1 MIDTK
6 FLNEHATKFRSAL
19 KKTKQI
25 IDRGLDEFLKVP
37 MYPDRAK
44 YYIIIA
50 YDELDKIACHLLRNI
65 TKEKL
70 KENCLERLVEEKVFS
85 ARINRALEDFVNFK
99 RKLFEEN
106 FNYSDKELYTF
117 LRQLIDE
124 LYEPFIKELAKVVK
138 ELKEK
143 EPKLAI
149 PVNMIKVLEQA
160 GAIKSTLKKI
170 GVFLQYSKE
179 DFLKTPYA
187 IDRSRYFTVV
197 LIDAAL
203 WVCRHVSRAANLPRS
218 KECFLNL
225 AKHGIISEETGE
237 KIQRIV
243 NLRKDL
249 VDPTKEIDIEEFYN
263 MLKKDLPS
271 FLDFIKEVIRAIYV
285 KKERA

>member
-6 FLNEHATKFRSAL
+6 FLNEHATKLRSAL

-25 IDRGLDEFLKVP
+25 IDRGLDEFLKTP

-70 KENCLERLVEEKVFS
+70 KENCLKKLVEEKVFS
-85 ARINRALEDFVNFK
+85 ARINRALEDFVNFRK
-99 RKLFEEN
+99 KLFEEN
-106 FNYSDKELYTF
+106 FNYSDRELYAF
-117 LRQLIDE
+117 LKQIIDE

-149 PVNMIKVLEQA
+149 PVNMIKVSQQA
-160 GAIKSTLKKI
+160 SAIKSNLKKI
-170 GVFLQYSKE
+170 EVFLKYPQEEFINS
-179 DFLKTPYA
+179 PYA
-187 IDRSRYFTVV
+187 LDRARYFSVV
-197 LIDAAL
+197 LIDSAL
-203 WVCRHVSRAANLPRS
+203 WICRHISRAAKLPGS

-225 AKHGIISEETGE
+225 AKHGIISENTARKLQ
-237 KIQRIV
+237 KIADMREI
-243 NLRKDL
+243 L
-249 VDPTKEIDIEEFYN
+249 VDPTREIDAKEFYKR
-263 MLKKDLPS
+263 LKEDFS
-271 FLDFIKEVIRAIYV
+271 AFLDFIKEAVKSIYG
-285 KKERA
+285 KKEN

>member
-25 IDRGLDEFLKVP
+25 IDRGIEEFLKIP

-70 KENCLERLVEEKVFS
+70 KENCLERLVEERVFS

-99 RKLFEEN
+99 KKLFVEN
-106 FNYSDKELYTF
+106 FNYSDRELYTF
-117 LRQLIDE
+117 LKQLIDE

-143 EPKLAI
+143 EPKLSI
-149 PVNMIKVLEQA
+149 PVNMIKVSEQA
-160 GAIKSTLKKI
+160 AAIKSTLKKI
-170 GVFLQYSKE
+170 DVFLKYPEEEFIKS
-179 DFLKTPYA
+179 PYA
-187 IDRSRYFTVV
+187 VDRSRYFAVV
-197 LIDAAL
+197 LIDSAL
-203 WVCRHVSRAANLPRS
+203 WICRHVSRAAKLPRS

-225 AKHGIISEETGE
+225 AEHGIISKETAE
-237 KIQRIV
+237 KLQNIV

-249 VDPTKEIDIEEFYN
+249 VDPTKEINLKEFYS
-263 MLKKDLPS
+263 MLKNDFPAFIS
-271 FLDFIKEVIRAIYV
+271 FIKEVVRAIYG
-285 KKERA
+285 KKE

>member
-25 IDRGLDEFLKVP
+25 IDRGIEEFLKIP

-70 KENCLERLVEEKVFS
+70 KENCLEKLVEEKVFS
-85 ARINRALEDFVNFK
+85 ARINRALEDFVNFRK
-99 RKLFEEN
+99 KLFEEN

-117 LRQLIDE
+117 LKQLIDE

-149 PVNMIKVLEQA
+149 PVNMIKVSNQA
-160 GAIKSTLKKI
+160 GAIKSNIKKI
-170 GVFLQYSKE
+170 EVFLKYPEEEFINS
-179 DFLKTPYA
+179 PYA
-187 IDRSRYFTVV
+187 IDRARYFAVV

-203 WVCRHVSRAANLPRS
+203 WICRHVSRAAKLPRS

-225 AKHGIISEETGE
+225 AQNGIISTQTGE
-237 KIQRIV
+237 KLQKISNMREQ
-243 NLRKDL
+243 L
-249 VDPTKEIDIEEFYN
+249 VDPTKEIDTKEFYKI
-263 MLKKDLPS
+263 LKEDFPA
-271 FLDFIKEVIRAIYV
+271 FLDFIKEVVKSIYG
-285 KKERA
+285 KKEK

>member
-25 IDRGLDEFLKVP
+25 IDRGLDEFLKTP

-70 KENCLERLVEEKVFS
+70 KENCLEKLLEEKVFS
-85 ARINRALEDFVNFK
+85 ARMNRALEDFVNFK
-99 RKLFEEN
+99 KKLFEEN
-106 FNYSDKELYTF
+106 FNYSDRELYTF
-117 LRQLIDE
+117 LKELIDE

-143 EPKLAI
+143 EPKLSI
-149 PVNMIKVLEQA
+149 PVNMIKVSEQA

-170 GVFLQYSKE
+170 DVFLKYPKE
-179 DFLKTPYA
+179 EFIKSPYA
-187 IDRSRYFTVV
+187 IDRSRYFAVV

-203 WVCRHVSRAANLPRS
+203 WICRHVSRAAKLPRS
-218 KECFLNL
+218 KECFINL
-225 AKHGIISEETGE
+225 GEHGIISKQTAE
-237 KIQRIV
+237 KLQRIA
-243 NLRKDL
+243 NMRENL
-249 VDPTKEIDIEEFYN
+249 VDPTKKIDLEEFYD
-263 MLKKDLPS
+263 MLKNDFPA
-271 FLDFIKEVIRAIYV
+271 FLDFIKEVVKSIYG
-285 KKERA
+285 KKEKQ